1 MTFLRVEDFN
11 PKSGIRKECEEET
24 KLLKKLE
31 LYLESQKEII
41 GFVSLKYVND
51 EGKALLGV
59 GRKMIDEKWIIELET
74 GEKIEN
80 LTAREMIDNEG
91 IKIMMPETNE
101 CNRWKKSMTKAEREE
116 EEKAEQV
123 ASLRRDTVLFEE
135 YKKMLEKMKKDG
147 IEEFR
152 FDSFLKIVA
161 KFNSNFYTDVNGRRV
176 ILEPF
181 KVGKEEKKYTP
192 GCVVRE
198 SIKEVLSCID
208 NQEMIINSRVNAEL
222 LKRKVNEA
230 NLGEGVEKKSEV
242 YKEDD

>member
-1 MTFLRVEDFN
+1 MNDIEVKISMVMKDEEKLTNLLDTYDMYKDTNGCIARVAFLRCQAMLGRWREEGDFEKLPALFGDSEGDEVAMELMTFLRVEDFN

-116 EEKAEQV
+116 EEKAEKV
-123 ASLRRDTVLFEE
+123 VLLGKDTVLFEE
-135 YKKMLEKMKKDG
+135 YKK
-147 IEEFR
+147 
-152 FDSFLKIVA
+152 
-161 KFNSNFYTDVNGRRV
+161 
-176 ILEPF
+176 
-181 KVGKEEKKYTP
+181 
-192 GCVVRE
+192 CW
-198 SIKEVLSCID
+198 
-208 NQEMIINSRVNAEL
+208 
-222 LKRKVNEA
+222 KR
-230 NLGEGVEKKSEV
+230 
-242 YKEDD
+242 